1 MEVKLFGLALLTSKN
16 QLSNTVFE
24 HEGWT
29 LSVRPVVS
37 TDTDEVWDISFTKDR
52 GHGDTAKGRLTCVL
66 NREEGLV
73 EYKKFEL
80 RETLPHD
87 VMVGLTTDKTMLCVK
102 LKEATSVL
110 SGYDVE
116 QIIEYNSL
124 VAALMELEMHIE
136 KLLMYREIPS

>member
-16 QLSNTVFE
+16 PLYSNIVFE

-37 TDTDEVWDISFTKDR
+37 VDEVWDISFTKDR

-66 NREEGLV
+66 NREEGQV

-87 VMVGLTTDKTMLCVK
+87 VTVDLTTDKTMLCVK

-110 SGYDVE
+110 SGYDIE

-124 VAALMELEMHIE
+124 VTALMELEMHIE
-136 KLLMYREIPS
+136 KLLLYREIPS